1 MSGRGESKCKG
12 PGGMKESGL
21 LQKRGE
27 AKEKAE
33 GQDLGKACLGQV
45 SAWWQEKRQGEGK
58 GRVKAGNHLG
68 DTPGLQISLREPR
81 LGAGLRWELSP
92 ALF

>member
-1 MSGRGESKCKG
+1 MKG
-12 PGGMKESGL
+12 SGL

-27 AKEKAE
+27 ATEKAE
-33 GQDLGKACLGQV
+33 GQDLAAWKSLRGPGQCLV
-45 SAWWQEKRQGEGK
+45 AGEEARWGE
-58 GRVKAGNHLG
+58 GRVKAGNHVG
-68 DTPGLQISLREPR
+68 DTPGLQVSLGDPR